1 MQEYVAVR
9 EHPRRFVVLR
19 DHVFLDVESVVAT
32 NDGYAVVEKV
42 AEASEIT
49 EATNPNA

>member
-19 DHVFLDVESVVAT
+19 GHFFLDVESVVAT
-32 NDGYAVVEKV
+32 NDGYCGRGEG

-49 EATNPNA
+49 AATNPNA